1 MPRKKTTNKPPNG
14 ETDSKANA
22 NATDAEPKVISAPT
36 VPDVPVP
43 HVPHSII
50 ALSVLITI
58 IGSILITLDDPPR
71 GWLTIAGIV
80 VAMAGALVYLGSARK
95 IEGRQPIWTHVLF
108 ASVVFGV
115 TYGLVYGGIWLVEH
129 PLESPPPLPTPQV
142 ATEPP
147 SPSETASPT
156 PQLPNSRILIHQPSG
171 GASGQQTDV
180 RILDL
185 RFNPGGLLTS
195 AIEISDLFVADG
207 RIVIGPEYF
216 TERRKNSPNLTMAQI
231 QAMNDALIGKL
242 IMFSGVLEEAVYFPT
257 HKDIHVEVKHE
268 SSTDTAVVTEE
279 KQMQQ
284 VQLLQKGS
292 PIALLCRIKASNM
305 NKLEFMDCE
314 VMP

>member
-156 PQLPNSRILIHQPSG
+156 PQLPNSRIL
-171 GASGQQTDV
+171 
-180 RILDL
+180 
-185 RFNPGGLLTS
+185 
-195 AIEISDLFVADG
+195 ADG